1 MRKPLVSGVALVSLA
16 ILIILGGPRVDDRM
30 AAQEQKSGSKVV
42 LPIFEVDSRFPTMP
56 ERMLL
61 GGVGG
66 ATADSY
72 GNVWLFHRPHTL
84 EEGNATENGYVPGPP
99 VMEFSETGK
108 YIQGWGGPTRDGR
121 YEWFNRGGLFSAF
134 AECASCTKEHRT
146 NGDGRPGSGEHGI
159 TVDSKDNVW
168 LTGNG
173 TGDGQILKFTRDGK
187 FLLQIGKGGV
197 AVDSNSTEHLSRPA
211 AVAVYAKTNE
221 VFVADGYGNR
231 RVVVFD
237 ADTGAYKR
245 HWGAYGSRPD
255 DKAPNERQSSGQPSR
270 QFNTPH
276 GVAISSD
283 GIVYVADRAN
293 NRIQTFTI
301 DGMFLKEGFVKRES
315 EGTGSAFGVGLSTD
329 PQQRFLYVAD
339 GSNERIAILDR
350 RTLEE
355 IGQIGRP
362 GRKAGEFFH
371 LHSLGVD
378 PKGNIVTG
386 ESQGYRVQKFVYKG
400 LSRPELN

>member
-1 MRKPLVSGVALVSLA
+1 MRKRLVSCAGLTALA
-16 ILIILGGPRVDDRM
+16 MLIVPGGPRSDIRVI
-30 AAQEQKSGSKVV
+30 AQAQKPDAKVA
-42 LPIFEVDSRFPTMP
+42 LPVFEVDSNFPTMP
-56 ERMLL
+56 DRMLL

-66 ATADSY
+66 ATADSH
-72 GNVWLFHRPHTL
+72 GNVWVFHRPHTL
-84 EEGNATENGYVPGPP
+84 EEGNATENGYTPAPP
-99 VMEFSETGK
+99 VVEFSETGK
-108 YIQGWGGPTRDGR
+108 YLQGWGGPTRDAR

-159 TVDSKDNVW
+159 AVDSKDNVW

-187 FLLQIGKGGV
+187 FLLQIGKGGS
-197 AVDSNSTEHLSRPA
+197 AVDSNATDHLSRPA
-211 AVAVYAKTNE
+211 GIAVYAKTNE

-245 HWGAYGSRPD
+245 HWGAYGKKPD
-255 DKAPNERQSSGQPSR
+255 DKATNARVSNGQPSQ

-283 GIVYVADRAN
+283 GIVYIADRAN
-293 NRIQTFTI
+293 NRIQSFTI
-301 DGMFLKEGFVKRES
+301 DGTFVKEGFVRRES
-315 EGTGSAFGVGLSTD
+315 EGTGTAFGVGFSAD

-350 RTLEE
+350 KSLEE
-355 IGQIGRP
+355 IGHIGRP

-400 LSRPELN
+400 LSTPRS

>member
-1 MRKPLVSGVALVSLA
+1 MRKPLVSGAALISLALVIALA
-16 ILIILGGPRVDDRM
+16 GPRADTR
-30 AAQEQKSGSKVV
+30 ASAQDPKAGSKVT
-42 LPIFEVDSRFPTMP
+42 LPIFEVDARFPAMP
-56 ERMLL
+56 DRMLL

-66 ATADSY
+66 ATADSH
-72 GNVWLFHRPHTL
+72 GNVWVFHRPHTL

-159 TVDSKDNVW
+159 TVDDKDNVW

-221 VFVADGYGNR
+221 LFVADGYGNR
-231 RVVVFD
+231 RIIVFD

-245 HWGAYGSRPD
+245 HWGAYGRKPD
-255 DKAPNERQSSGQPSR
+255 DKAPNARQSNGQPSQ

-276 GVAISSD
+276 GVTISND

-293 NRIQTFTI
+293 NRVQTFTI
-301 DGMFLKEGFVKRES
+301 DGAFLKEGFVKRES
-315 EGTGSAFGVGLSTD
+315 EGTGSAFGVGLSAD

-350 RTLEE
+350 KTLEE

-400 LSRPELN
+400 LSAASR

>member
-1 MRKPLVSGVALVSLA
+1 MRKRLVSCAGLTALA
-16 ILIILGGPRVDDRM
+16 MLIVPGGPRSDIRVI
-30 AAQEQKSGSKVV
+30 AQAQKPDAKVA
-42 LPIFEVDSRFPTMP
+42 LPVFEVDSNFPAMP
-56 ERMLL
+56 DRVLL

-66 ATADSY
+66 ATADSH
-72 GNVWLFHRPHTL
+72 GNVWVFHRPHTL
-84 EEGNATENGYVPGPP
+84 EEGNATENGYTPAPP
-99 VMEFSETGK
+99 VVEFSETGK
-108 YIQGWGGPTRDGR
+108 YLQGWGGPTRDAR

-159 TVDSKDNVW
+159 AVDSKDNVW

-187 FLLQIGKGGV
+187 FLLQIGKGGS
-197 AVDSNSTEHLSRPA
+197 AVDSNATDHLSRPA
-211 AVAVYAKTNE
+211 GIAVYAKTNE

-245 HWGAYGSRPD
+245 HWGAYGKKPD
-255 DKAPNERQSSGQPSR
+255 DKAPNARVSNGQPSQ

-283 GIVYVADRAN
+283 GIVYIADRAN
-293 NRIQTFTI
+293 NRIQSFTI
-301 DGMFLKEGFVKRES
+301 DGTFVKEGFVRRES
-315 EGTGSAFGVGLSTD
+315 EGTGTAFGVGFSAD

-350 RTLEE
+350 KSLEE
-355 IGQIGRP
+355 IGHIGRP

-400 LSRPELN
+400 LSTPRS

>member
-1 MRKPLVSGVALVSLA
+1 MRKPLVSGVALICLAMLISLA
-16 ILIILGGPRVDDRM
+16 GRRADQRA

-42 LPIFEVDSRFPTMP
+42 LPLFEVDSRFPTMP

-66 ATADSY
+66 ATADSH
-72 GNVWLFHRPHTL
+72 GNVWVFHRPHTL

-108 YIQGWGGPTRDGR
+108 YVQGWGGPTNDGR

-159 TVDSKDNVW
+159 TVDYKDNVW

-173 TGDGQILKFTRDGK
+173 TGDGQILKFTKDGK

-197 AVDSNSTEHLSRPA
+197 AVDSNNTEHLSRPA
-211 AVAVYAKTNE
+211 AVVVYPKTNE

-231 RVVVFD
+231 RIVVFD
-237 ADTGAYKR
+237 AESGAYKR
-245 HWGAYGSRPD
+245 HWGAYGRQPD
-255 DKAPNERQSSGQPSR
+255 DKAPNSRQSTGQPSQ

-276 GVAISSD
+276 GVAISND

-301 DGMFLKEGFVKRES
+301 AGMFLKEGFVKRES
-315 EGTGSAFGVGLSTD
+315 DGTGSAFGVGLSAD

-386 ESQGYRVQKFVYKG
+386 ESQGYRVQKFIYKG
-400 LSRPELN
+400 LSTPRS

>member
-1 MRKPLVSGVALVSLA
+1 MRRPIISGVALVCLA
-16 ILIILGGPRVDDRM
+16 ILVSLAGRRAPEGA
-30 AAQEQKSGSKVV
+30 AAQEQKSGSNVV

-66 ATADSY
+66 ATADSH
-72 GNVWLFHRPHTL
+72 GNVWVFHRPHTL

-99 VMEFSETGK
+99 VMEFSETGT
-108 YIQGWGGPTRDGR
+108 YIQGWGGPTHDAR

-159 TVDSKDNVW
+159 TVDDKDNVW

-173 TGDGQILKFTRDGK
+173 TGDGQILKFTKDGK

-211 AVAVYAKTNE
+211 AVAVYGRTNE

-231 RVVVFD
+231 RIVVFD

-245 HWGAYGSRPD
+245 HWGAYGQKPD
-255 DKAPNERQSSGQPSR
+255 DKAPNARQSNGQASR

-276 GVAISSD
+276 GVAISND

-301 DGMFLKEGFVKRES
+301 AGMFLKEGFVKRES

-386 ESQGYRVQKFVYKG
+386 ESQGYRVQKFIYKG
-400 LSRPELN
+400 LSR